1 MSNMLRFVAHCR
13 DESVVGMEVL
23 NLHAPNTKVLLGKTP
38 DEARRLAPILFGFSG
53 RTHEEAVTAAC
64 RAAQGLPAPE
74 GEAAVRVERAV
85 AAEMA
90 QGHLWRLLLDWPPL
104 FGHAGPRHRFAQL
117 HRRLALLRS
126 TPEAYLVGGELLD
139 LVANEL
145 LSGFFRAMREPSTLG
160 EFVAMARRGGTIGM
174 TLADVVEL
182 GAFIPDVSICAP
194 LLPALSG
201 AQWAEGLGGIPDVAF
216 CAAPTWQG
224 EACETG
230 PLARH
235 PASPLVG
242 KVMAQGYRVAAR
254 LFARVVDL
262 GDCASRLRHP
272 LPLDL
277 PPLVDAAPL
286 GPQAGV
292 ARVAAAN
299 GVVLHAVRLEEGRI
313 ADYAVIRPAA
323 WNYHPDG
330 PFMREV
336 IGRPAPDRAFTL
348 LSLKALVLALDP
360 AEAYEVEVRFADR
373 DEEHGETSPAGAGD
387 A

>member
-1 MSNMLRFVAHCR
+1 MSGMLRFIAHCR
-13 DESVVGMEVL
+13 DESVVGMDVL
-23 NLHAPNTKVLLGKTP
+23 NLHSPNTKVLLGKTP
-38 DEARRLAPILFGFSG
+38 EEARRLAPILFGFSG

-64 RAAQGLPAPE
+64 LAAQGLPPPQ
-74 GEAAVRVERAV
+74 GEAAIRVERAV

-104 FGHAGPRHRFAQL
+104 FGHAGPRHRFSHL
-117 HRRLALLRS
+117 HRRLSQLRS
-126 TPEAYLVGGELLD
+126 GPEAYLVGGELLD

-145 LSGFFRAMREPSTLG
+145 LSGFFRAMREPSTLS
-160 EFVAMARRGGTIGM
+160 EFVAMARRGGTIGT

-182 GAFIPDVSICAP
+182 GAFIPDASICAP
-194 LLPALSG
+194 LLPALS
-201 AQWAEGLGGIPDVAF
+201 AAEWAEGLGGVPDGAF
-216 CAAPTWQG
+216 CAAPTWDGQ
-224 EACETG
+224 ACETG

-242 KVMAQGYRVAAR
+242 KVMAQGHRVAAR

-272 LPLDL
+272 LPVDL

-286 GPQAGV
+286 GPSAGV

-299 GVVLHAVRLEEGRI
+299 GVVIHTVRLEEGRI
-313 ADYAVIRPAA
+313 AEYSVIRPSA

-330 PFMREV
+330 PFMREA
-336 IGRPAPDRAFTL
+336 IGRPAPERAFTL
-348 LSLKALVLALDP
+348 LSLRALVLALDP
-360 AEAYEVEVRFADR
+360 AEAYEVEVEFGDGESGQ
-373 DEEHGETSPAGAGD
+373 EESSRGSAED